1 MESVL
6 KSLFKRELKAILAP
20 YADIICALFIIAII
34 GYIIYYL
41 YNKFNENKTK
51 NNVNSIVNNSL
62 KCPNCGLEIS
72 PEDRFCLKCG
82 TALTPQ
88 IVNSITIRK
97 NLFRYIT
104 SNSKIYYYIC
114 SHWFYCSLYFTYS
127 HWCHGRINY
136 FL

>member
-20 YADIICALFIIAII
+20 YSDIICKLFIIAII

-88 IVNSITIRK
+88 TVNPAPSEKTFLDTLLQILKYTIIYALIGFAI
-97 NLFRYIT
+97 LFILL
-104 SNSKIYYYIC
+104 ILI
-114 SHWFYCSLYFTYS
+114 
-127 HWCHGRINY
+127 GVMVE
-136 FL
+136 

>member
-88 IVNSITIRK
+88 TVNPAPSEKTFLDTLLQILKYTIIYALVGFAI
-97 NLFRYIT
+97 LFILL
-104 SNSKIYYYIC
+104 ILI
-114 SHWFYCSLYFTYS
+114 
-127 HWCHGRINY
+127 GVMVE
-136 FL
+136 

>member
-20 YADIICALFIIAII
+20 YSDIICTLFIIAII

-88 IVNSITIRK
+88 TVNPAPSEKTFLDTLLQILKYTIIYALVGFAI
-97 NLFRYIT
+97 LFILL
-104 SNSKIYYYIC
+104 ILI
-114 SHWFYCSLYFTYS
+114 
-127 HWCHGRINY
+127 GVMVE
-136 FL
+136 

>member
-20 YADIICALFIIAII
+20 YSDIICALFIIAII

-72 PEDRFCLKCG
+72 PKDRFCLKCG

-88 IVNSITIRK
+88 TVNPSPSEKTFLDTLLQILKYTIIYALIGFAI
-97 NLFRYIT
+97 LFILL
-104 SNSKIYYYIC
+104 ILI
-114 SHWFYCSLYFTYS
+114 
-127 HWCHGRINY
+127 GVMAE
-136 FL
+136 

>member
-72 PEDRFCLKCG
+72 PEDKFCLKCG

-88 IVNSITIRK
+88 TVNPSPSEKTFLDTLLQILKYTIIYALIGFAI
-97 NLFRYIT
+97 LFILL
-104 SNSKIYYYIC
+104 ILI
-114 SHWFYCSLYFTYS
+114 
-127 HWCHGRINY
+127 GVMAE
-136 FL
+136 

>member
-20 YADIICALFIIAII
+20 YSDIICALFIIAII

-88 IVNSITIRK
+88 IINPSPSEKTFLDTLLQILKYTIIYALIGFIV
-97 NLFRYIT
+97 LFILL
-104 SNSKIYYYIC
+104 ILI
-114 SHWFYCSLYFTYS
+114 
-127 HWCHGRINY
+127 GVMAE
-136 FL
+136 

>member
-20 YADIICALFIIAII
+20 YSDIICALFIIAII

-41 YNKFNENKTK
+41 YNKFNEKKTK

-88 IVNSITIRK
+88 TVNPSPSEKTFLDTLLQILKYTIIYALIGFAI
-97 NLFRYIT
+97 LFILL
-104 SNSKIYYYIC
+104 ILI
-114 SHWFYCSLYFTYS
+114 
-127 HWCHGRINY
+127 GVMAE
-136 FL
+136 

>member
-20 YADIICALFIIAII
+20 YSDIICTLFIIAII

-88 IVNSITIRK
+88 TVNPAPSGKTFLDTLLQILKYTIIYALIGFAI
-97 NLFRYIT
+97 LFILL
-104 SNSKIYYYIC
+104 ILI
-114 SHWFYCSLYFTYS
+114 
-127 HWCHGRINY
+127 GVMAE
-136 FL
+136 

>member
-41 YNKFNENKTK
+41 YNKFNENKIK

-88 IVNSITIRK
+88 TVNPAPSEKTFLDTLLQILKYTIIYALIGFAI
-97 NLFRYIT
+97 LFILL
-104 SNSKIYYYIC
+104 ILI
-114 SHWFYCSLYFTYS
+114 
-127 HWCHGRINY
+127 GIMAE
-136 FL
+136 

>member
-1 MESVL
+1 MENVL

-62 KCPNCGLEIS
+62 KCPNCGLDIS

-88 IVNSITIRK
+88 TVNPAPSEKTFLDTLLQILKYTIIYALIGFAI
-97 NLFRYIT
+97 LFILL
-104 SNSKIYYYIC
+104 ILI
-114 SHWFYCSLYFTYS
+114 
-127 HWCHGRINY
+127 GVMAE
-136 FL
+136 

>member
-51 NNVNSIVNNSL
+51 TMLIL
-62 KCPNCGLEIS
+62 L
-72 PEDRFCLKCG
+72 
-82 TALTPQ
+82 
-88 IVNSITIRK
+88 
-97 NLFRYIT
+97 
-104 SNSKIYYYIC
+104 
-114 SHWFYCSLYFTYS
+114 
-127 HWCHGRINY
+127 
-136 FL
+136 

>member
-20 YADIICALFIIAII
+20 YSDIICALFIIAII

-88 IVNSITIRK
+88 TINPSPSEK
-97 NLFRYIT
+97 TFLDTLLQILKYTIIYALIGFAILFILL
-104 SNSKIYYYIC
+104 ILI
-114 SHWFYCSLYFTYS
+114 
-127 HWCHGRINY
+127 GVMAE
-136 FL
+136 

>member
-1 MESVL
+1 MENVL

-20 YADIICALFIIAII
+20 YSDIICALFIIAII

-88 IVNSITIRK
+88 IINPSPSEKTFLDTLLQILKYTIIYALIGFAI
-97 NLFRYIT
+97 LFILL
-104 SNSKIYYYIC
+104 ILI
-114 SHWFYCSLYFTYS
+114 
-127 HWCHGRINY
+127 GVMVE
-136 FL
+136 

>member
-62 KCPNCGLEIS
+62 KCPNCGLEIA

-88 IVNSITIRK
+88 TVNPSPSEKTFLDTLLQILKYTIIYALIGFAI
-97 NLFRYIT
+97 LFILL
-104 SNSKIYYYIC
+104 ILI
-114 SHWFYCSLYFTYS
+114 
-127 HWCHGRINY
+127 GVMAE
-136 FL
+136 

>member
-20 YADIICALFIIAII
+20 YSDIICALFIIAII

-41 YNKFNENKTK
+41 YNKFNENKIK

-88 IVNSITIRK
+88 TVNPTPSEKTFLDTLLQILKYTIIYALIGFAI
-97 NLFRYIT
+97 LFILL
-104 SNSKIYYYIC
+104 ILI
-114 SHWFYCSLYFTYS
+114 
-127 HWCHGRINY
+127 GVMAE
-136 FL
+136 

>member
-20 YADIICALFIIAII
+20 YSDIICTLFIIAII

-62 KCPNCGLEIS
+62 KCPNYGLEIS

-88 IVNSITIRK
+88 TVNPSPSKKTFLDTLLQILKYTIIYALVGFAI
-97 NLFRYIT
+97 LFILL
-104 SNSKIYYYIC
+104 ILI
-114 SHWFYCSLYFTYS
+114 
-127 HWCHGRINY
+127 GVMVE
-136 FL
+136 

>member
-1 MESVL
+1 MESIL

-20 YADIICALFIIAII
+20 YSDIICALFIIAII

-88 IVNSITIRK
+88 TVNPSPSEKTFLDTLLQILKYTIIYALIGFAI
-97 NLFRYIT
+97 LFILL
-104 SNSKIYYYIC
+104 ILI
-114 SHWFYCSLYFTYS
+114 
-127 HWCHGRINY
+127 GVMAE
-136 FL
+136 

>member
-20 YADIICALFIIAII
+20 YADIICTLFIIAII

-88 IVNSITIRK
+88 TVNPAPSEKTFLDTLLQILKYTIIYALVGFAI
-97 NLFRYIT
+97 LFILL
-104 SNSKIYYYIC
+104 ILI
-114 SHWFYCSLYFTYS
+114 
-127 HWCHGRINY
+127 GVMVE
-136 FL
+136 

>member
-62 KCPNCGLEIS
+62 KCPNCGLEIA

-88 IVNSITIRK
+88 AVNPSPSEKTFLDTLLQILKYTIIYALIGFAI
-97 NLFRYIT
+97 LFILL
-104 SNSKIYYYIC
+104 ILI
-114 SHWFYCSLYFTYS
+114 
-127 HWCHGRINY
+127 GVMAE
-136 FL
+136 

>member
-20 YADIICALFIIAII
+20 YSDIICTLFIIAII

-62 KCPNCGLEIS
+62 KCPNYGLEIS

-88 IVNSITIRK
+88 TVNPSPSKKTFLDTLLQILKYTIIYALIGFAI
-97 NLFRYIT
+97 LFILL
-104 SNSKIYYYIC
+104 ILI
-114 SHWFYCSLYFTYS
+114 
-127 HWCHGRINY
+127 GVMVE
-136 FL
+136 

>member
-20 YADIICALFIIAII
+20 YSDIICALFIIAII

-62 KCPNCGLEIS
+62 TCPNYGLEIS

-88 IVNSITIRK
+88 TVNPSPSKKTFLDTLLQILKYTIIYALVGFAI
-97 NLFRYIT
+97 LFILL
-104 SNSKIYYYIC
+104 ILI
-114 SHWFYCSLYFTYS
+114 
-127 HWCHGRINY
+127 GVMVE
-136 FL
+136 

>member
-20 YADIICALFIIAII
+20 YSDIICSLFIIAII

-88 IVNSITIRK
+88 TVNPSSSEKTFLDILLQILKYTIIYALIGFAI
-97 NLFRYIT
+97 LFILL
-104 SNSKIYYYIC
+104 ILI
-114 SHWFYCSLYFTYS
+114 
-127 HWCHGRINY
+127 GVMVE
-136 FL
+136 